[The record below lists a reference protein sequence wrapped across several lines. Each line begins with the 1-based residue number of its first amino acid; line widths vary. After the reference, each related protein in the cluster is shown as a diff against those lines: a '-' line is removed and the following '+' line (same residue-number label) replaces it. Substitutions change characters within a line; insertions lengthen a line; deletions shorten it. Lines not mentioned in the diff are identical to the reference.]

1 MVKSLN
7 LSHLTCVYSL
17 LPPPHDVPQ
26 PGVGGG
32 TLVTRLQ
39 PLPGAEVGARQPAVV
54 RLLKINKLK
63 HYTVCN
69 TARRRPDCSVDLL
82 TGQVGGVSRA
92 VQRADQGGKVT
103 TREAGVGLCIQASTC
118 AVSK

>member
-32 TLVTRLQ
+32 ALVTRLQ

-54 RLLKINKLK
+54 RLLKIKYVVEHK
-63 HYTVCN
+63 
-69 TARRRPDCSVDLL
+69 S
-82 TGQVGGVSRA
+82 GEGGH
-92 VQRADQGGKVT
+92 
-103 TREAGVGLCIQASTC
+103 LF
-118 AVSK
+118 